1 MWIKRPRT
9 QSVITV
15 SLVLVLLVF
24 FVVAFVAFYLNN
36 QKKKVF
42 IESSQR
48 QIANSVQIAFSLES
62 NRLKQVAFDYTYWD
76 EMVHFVAR
84 PDSGWASN
92 NLATIIST
100 FNTDLVGVLDTLTR
114 EVYTVVNPI
123 YPFLRS
129 ISLSDST
136 LSSLLANRFV
146 DTYLLTPAGVLELH
160 GATVHPNSDPDRS
173 GRPQGIFLLGK
184 IIDTAYLDKISNIT
198 NTSLTLNTQSSESV
212 HSASG
217 NSVEVNI
224 PLRGEKG
231 EVIAYINV
239 FKVYD
244 FFKQYSRFSLIL
256 MSILYISSIATL
268 ILLVVIITYWVNK
281 PLMIVEH
288 SLLTDDATCAN
299 DLKKY
304 GSEFVKIGELMR
316 DFIAQKKTLAELK
329 DKAEEAD
336 RLKSA
341 FLANMS
347 HEIRTPLNAILGFS
361 ELICKKSPDDAETNS
376 YKRIV
381 RNSSNDLLHLINDIL
396 DYSKIEAGQL
406 SLANELFSLN
416 ELVADVATL
425 YRKKADK
432 LLTQGVELRFENNSS
447 NVILNTDRHRL
458 KQILI
463 NLIDN
468 ATKFTER
475 GYVEVGFMVQKD
487 RCKLYVKDTGIGI
500 PEEAWEMVF
509 ERFRQAARNPTRLY
523 GGTGLGLSI
532 CKGLTQL
539 MGGNI
544 WVEPNNPE
552 GSVFFV
558 SLPITSLELPNDKSE
573 KEQSFIYPDWNG
585 KRIVLIEDDELTVS
599 LIKEYLAK
607 TRAELVSFKVAEPGV
622 EYLRVA
628 KADCVLMD
636 IRMPGEI
643 DGLAATR
650 MIREFN
656 PSIPIVAETAFAMD
670 SDREKA
676 LGCGCNDYIAKPF
689 SAMKLIKLVS
699 RYISDHPE

>member
-15 SLVLVLLVF
+15 SLVLVLLIF

-76 EMVHFVAR
+76 EMVRFVAK

-92 NLATIIST
+92 NLATIITT

-114 EVYTVVNPI
+114 RVFITVNPT
-123 YPFLRS
+123 YPFLRG
-129 ISLSDST
+129 ITLSDSS

-184 IIDTAYLDKISNIT
+184 IIDTAYLEKIGYIT
-198 NTSLTLNTQSSESV
+198 NTSLRLNTQPSESV
-212 HSASG
+212 YSASG
-217 NSVEVNI
+217 NTVEVNI
-224 PLRGEKG
+224 PLLGEKG
-231 EVIAYINV
+231 EAIAYINIL
-239 FKVYD
+239 KVYD

-256 MSILYISSIATL
+256 LSILYGSSVATL
-268 ILLVVIITYWVNK
+268 ILLVVIITYWVNR

-288 SLLTDDATCAN
+288 SLLTDDSTCASN
-299 DLKKY
+299 LKKY
-304 GSEFVKIGELMR
+304 GSEFVKIGELIQN
-316 DFIAQKKTLAELK
+316 FIAQKKTLAELK
-329 DKAEEAD
+329 DKAEESD

-361 ELICKKSPDDAETNS
+361 ELICKKSPNDAETNT

-406 SLANELFSLN
+406 SLDNELFSLN

-432 LLTQGVELRFENNSS
+432 LISQGVELRFAKNCS

-458 KQILI
+458 KQILV

-468 ATKFTER
+468 ATKFTDR
-475 GYVEVGFMVQKD
+475 GYVEVGFMVERD
-487 RCKLYVKDTGIGI
+487 RCKLYIKDTGIGI
-500 PEEAWEMVF
+500 PKEARGLIF

-539 MGGNI
+539 MGGSI
-544 WVEPNNPE
+544 WVESNNPE

-558 SLPITSLELPNDKSE
+558 SLPISSLELPDDKTE
-573 KEQSFIYPDWNG
+573 KEPSFLYPNWNG
-585 KRIVLIEDDELTVS
+585 KRVVLIEDDELTVS

-607 TRAELVSFKVAEPGV
+607 TGVELVSFKVAEPGV

-628 KADCVLMD
+628 KADIVLMD
-636 IRMPGEI
+636 IRMPGDI
-643 DGLAATR
+643 DGFAATR

-670 SDREKA
+670 SDKDKA

-689 SAMKLIKLVS
+689 SAMKLLKVVS
-699 RYISDHPE
+699 RYISNHQE